1 MNIEEEAAGPGDRD
15 EEGAEEEVGEGAGAG
30 AEAGTGEVEEVDVQ
44 QATQSL
50 GTCIHT
56 QKYTYTCRY
65 THIPNMKTIMYIHS
79 PIQTHPHHVIQT
91 RKQTREYSKSR
102 GWCL

>member
-1 MNIEEEAAGPGDRD
+1 MNVEEEAAGPGDRD
-15 EEGAEEEVGEGAGAG
+15 EEGAEEEAGAG
-30 AEAGTGEVEEVDVQ
+30 AEAGEGEGEVEEADVQ

-65 THIPNMKTIMYIHS
+65 THMPNMKNIMYIHS
-79 PIQTHPHHVIQT
+79 HIHTQILTM
-91 RKQTREYSKSR
+91 
-102 GWCL
+102 

>member
-1 MNIEEEAAGPGDRD
+1 MNVEEEAADPGDRD
-15 EEGAEEEVGEGAGAG
+15 KEGAEEEAGEGAGAGAG
-30 AEAGTGEVEEVDVQ
+30 AEAGEVEEANVQ

-65 THIPNMKTIMYIHS
+65 THMPNMKNIMYIHS
-79 PIQTHPHHVIQT
+79 HIHTQILTM
-91 RKQTREYSKSR
+91 
-102 GWCL
+102 

>member
-1 MNIEEEAAGPGDRD
+1 MNVEEEAAGPGDRD
-15 EEGAEEEVGEGAGAG
+15 KEGAEEEAGAGAGAG
-30 AEAGTGEVEEVDVQ
+30 AEAGAGAGAGKAEEADIQ

-65 THIPNMKTIMYIHS
+65 THMPNMKNIMYIHS
-79 PIQTHPHHVIQT
+79 HIHTQILTM
-91 RKQTREYSKSR
+91 
-102 GWCL
+102 

>member
-1 MNIEEEAAGPGDRD
+1 MNVEDEAAGPGDRD
-15 EEGAEEEVGEGAGAG
+15 KEGAKEEAGEGAGAGAG
-30 AEAGTGEVEEVDVQ
+30 AEAGAGAGEGEVEEADVQ

-65 THIPNMKTIMYIHS
+65 THMPNMKNIMYIHS
-79 PIQTHPHHVIQT
+79 HIHTQILTM
-91 RKQTREYSKSR
+91 
-102 GWCL
+102 